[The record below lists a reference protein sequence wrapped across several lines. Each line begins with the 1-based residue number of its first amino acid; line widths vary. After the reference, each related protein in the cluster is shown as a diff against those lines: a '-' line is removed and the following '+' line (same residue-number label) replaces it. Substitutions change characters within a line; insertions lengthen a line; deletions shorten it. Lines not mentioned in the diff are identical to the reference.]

1 MLVFV
6 NPFGG
11 KGRGKKMWE
20 ERIFDIFKMADVK
33 CKVSNKPLNSPNETQ
48 TQLLIPVKVITT
60 ERANHAL
67 DLLQTMD
74 LKRFDGIIS
83 VGGDGMF
90 AEVF

>member
-1 MLVFV
+1 M
-6 NPFGG
+6 
-11 KGRGKKMWE
+11 
-20 ERIFDIFKMADVK
+20 FDLFKVACVK